1 MNGFPLISIAL
12 GATVTL
18 VTTPLTAWFLLAVA
32 REYGS
37 NRVPCLLY
45 HQIHP
50 ENRRAGAEA
59 IDPVYACFEDRFA
72 EQMDYLKEAGY
83 HTLTLDDLL
92 RARRG
97 ETTLPHTA
105 GIVTFDDGFASNY
118 ELGFPVSGATISAR
132 RSS

>member
-18 VTTPLTAWFLLAVA
+18 VTTLLTAWFLLAVA

-83 HTLTLDDLL
+83 HTLTLNDLL
-92 RARRG
+92 RA
-97 ETTLPHTA
+97 
-105 GIVTFDDGFASNY
+105 
-118 ELGFPVSGATISAR
+118 
-132 RSS
+132 

>member
-18 VTTPLTAWFLLAVA
+18 VTTLLTSWFLLAVA

-45 HQIHP
+45 HQIHH

-59 IDPVYACFEDRFA
+59 NDPVHACFED
-72 EQMDYLKEAGY
+72 
-83 HTLTLDDLL
+83 
-92 RARRG
+92 
-97 ETTLPHTA
+97 
-105 GIVTFDDGFASNY
+105 
-118 ELGFPVSGATISAR
+118 
-132 RSS
+132 